1 MVFNFI
7 GTWGEYMW
15 ASIASS
21 SSTKIQ
27 TIPVGLLYFRGEY
40 GIEWGPFAA
49 AITIIVVPL
58 IAIFI
63 YLQRYF
69 IQGLTS
75 GAVKADRP
83 AGTNGRDGKTDT
95 PGRHYFVGGLLCI
108 WREEVIL

>member
-1 MVFNFI
+1 MTGV
-7 GTWGEYMW
+7 
-15 ASIASS
+15 
-21 SSTKIQ
+21 Q
-27 TIPVGLLYFRGEY
+27 TCALPILYFRGEY

-75 GAVKADRP
+75 GAVK
-83 AGTNGRDGKTDT
+83 G
-95 PGRHYFVGGLLCI
+95 
-108 WREEVIL
+108 